1 MIQELT
7 RFLPEI
13 PGHPTIVPSLR
24 EIVIGAVLVL
34 FLRFR
39 PQWLL
44 PERRCVD
51 LLPQIN
57 P

>member
-39 PQWLL
+39 PQGLL
-44 PERRCVD
+44 PERRYID
-51 LLPQIN
+51 RLPRTD